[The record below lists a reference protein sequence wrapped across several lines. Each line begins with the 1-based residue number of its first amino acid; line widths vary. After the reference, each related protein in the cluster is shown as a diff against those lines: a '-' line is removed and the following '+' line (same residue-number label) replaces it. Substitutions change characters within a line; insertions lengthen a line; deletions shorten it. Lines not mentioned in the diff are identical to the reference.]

1 MTGDHHIGWLGT
13 GRLGSAMATRLL
25 AHGTMLTVWNRTAPK
40 AGPLIGMG
48 ATRAAVV
55 GDLGRCDIVFTT
67 VTSSSDLLSV
77 TAGPGGLFRAQPAPR
92 IVVDCSTVSAEAAAE
107 VRAEAAKRGIA
118 FLSAPVSGNAD
129 MVAQGRG
136 SIIVSGA
143 ATTFETVQP
152 YLRAIAPNVNY
163 CGTGEAARLTKLCHN
178 LLLGMVSEALAEVTT
193 LAEKGGVAPS
203 AFLDFIDDSVLGS
216 TFIRHMGQAIRARN
230 YAPTSTTENLCKDF
244 DLGFAAARQLEVPM
258 PVAATT
264 HQLIQT
270 AIGHGHGKSDFAVL
284 YEVAARAAA
293 LPRTKR

>member
-25 AHGTMLTVWNRTAPK
+25 AHGVTMTVWNRTAPK
-40 AGPLIGMG
+40 TGPLVGLG
-48 ATRAAVV
+48 ATRAAAV

-107 VRAEAAKRGIA
+107 VRAEATKRGIA
-118 FLSAPVSGNAD
+118 FLSAPVSGNAG

-143 ATTFETVQP
+143 AKTFDTVQP
-152 YLRAIAPNVNY
+152 YLRAIAPNVTY
-163 CGTGEAARLTKLCHN
+163 CGTGEAALLTKLCHD

-203 AFLDFIDDSVLGS
+203 TFLDFIDESVLGS
-216 TFIRHMGQAIRARN
+216 TFIRHKGRAIRDRN
-230 YAPTSTTENLCKDF
+230 YEPTFTTESLRKDF
-244 DLGFAAARQLEVPM
+244 DLGLAAARQLEVPM

-270 AIGHGHGKSDFAVL
+270 AIGHGHGKSDFTVL